1 MPPFLPA
8 AINFQMQRP
17 RAELFV
23 AEVSAGQPLPPSLR
37 PSRTPGAAAEPR
49 GTRASP
55 AGPARPLRSAPLY
68 SALLCFTHPACARLG
83 RAPPA
88 AGCSSSEPGS
98 AGTGGEGEERG
109 AELQPRGHGAQR
121 ARGGAG
127 QGRQCCPGSV
137 PVCGSVP
144 LPRLSLCACVCMRA
158 RPGGGGFA
166 RAPAPPPPPRSSPG
180 ERQQWEGAESPPA
193 ACLPSLPGIAAG
205 VAAAFLQ
212 VKGVKPVPGPIPI
225 FVPWCGA
232 TFLIHSVH
240 CKEDQS

>member
-8 AINFQMQRP
+8 VINFQMQRP

-68 SALLCFTHPACARLG
+68 SALLTLPAHASAGPLL
-83 RAPPA
+83 PPA
-88 AGCSSSEPGS
+88 APAASRAAPAQAARARSEGPSCSRGAMVRSEPAAGRARAGS
-98 AGTGGEGEERG
+98 AAPAPCRC
-109 AELQPRGHGAQR
+109 A
-121 ARGGAG
+121 AR
-127 QGRQCCPGSV
+127 CLCPGSH
-137 PVCGSVP
+137 SV
-144 LPRLSLCACVCMRA
+144 CACVCMRA

>member
-49 GTRASP
+49 GSRASP

-88 AGCSSSEPGS
+88 AGCSGSEPGS